1 MNELCAKGNR
11 LATVAENLHT
21 GAGRLKGLSESPRL
35 DAEML
40 LGKVLGWSRSALFAR
55 GNETVT
61 SECQTR
67 YGDLL
72 QQRMKGAPVA
82 YLTGVREFW
91 SLQLTVNPEVL
102 VPRPETELLVER
114 ALQLLPADRP
124 CSVLDLG
131 TGSGA
136 IALAI
141 ASERPAARVTGVD
154 ISPGAL
160 AVAVQNSRHLGCAN
174 VDWQLGSW
182 FDTVGVARF
191 DLIVA
196 NPPYVAAADPA
207 MVSLAAE
214 PAIALSSGPT
224 GLEALCAIAADA
236 PRHLTDGAWLLLE
249 HGSGQ
254 GADVARLLHR
264 HGFSRVETL
273 LDLSAKPRVTLG
285 TVHPQH

>member
-1 MNELCAKGNR
+1 M
-11 LATVAENLHT
+11 
-21 GAGRLKGLSESPRL
+21 GAGRLEGRSESPRL
-35 DAEML
+35 DAELL
-40 LGKVLGWSRSALFAR
+40 LGKTLGCSRSALIAR

-61 SECQTR
+61 DESQIR
-67 YGDLL
+67 YGGLL
-72 QQRMKGAPVA
+72 EQRMHGAPVA

-91 SLQLTVNPEVL
+91 SLSLTVSPAVL

-114 ALQLLPADRP
+114 ALQLLPANEP

-141 ASERPAARVTGVD
+141 ASERPAAHVTGVD

-160 AVAVQNSRHLGCAN
+160 AVAAQNARHLGCAN

-182 FDTVGVARF
+182 FDALGLARF
-191 DLIVA
+191 DLILA
-196 NPPYVAAADPA
+196 NPPYVAAADPVMA
-207 MVSLAAE
+207 SLAAE

-224 GLEALCAIAADA
+224 GLEALNAIAADA
-236 PRHLTDGAWLLLE
+236 PRHLSDGAWLLLE
-249 HGSGQ
+249 HGSTQ
-254 GADVARLLHR
+254 GSEVAQLLQR
-264 HGFSRVETL
+264 HGFNRIETL

-285 TVHPQH
+285 IFHSQHEDKP